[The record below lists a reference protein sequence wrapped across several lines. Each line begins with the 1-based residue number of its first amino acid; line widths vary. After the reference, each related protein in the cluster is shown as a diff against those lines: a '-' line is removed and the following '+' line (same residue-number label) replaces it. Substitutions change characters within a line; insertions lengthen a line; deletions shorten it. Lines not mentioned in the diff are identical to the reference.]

1 LNERPPSPREGGS
14 AIPANDV
21 PAARDDAAAD
31 FAPSVPDSRYAIAG
45 DADGSEAA
53 WHEAEPFPWPP
64 REGESAL
71 GAAGRTWRDVMFS
84 PASFFRR
91 MPAAA
96 PLGAALVYFLALT
109 VLGSGIRLFWDMV
122 ALAALPRPAADSTWA
137 LFLPTSA
144 RDALLSF
151 FFAPLIML
159 GVLFVGGA
167 ITHGLLKLM
176 GGAGG
181 RYRTTLR
188 VFAFGQSPALLSIVP
203 FAGAF
208 AAMVWSLII
217 SVIGLREAHRTTTL
231 KAALSILLPALAA
244 GFFLLLMMLVLAVMG
259 AALLT

>member
-1 LNERPPSPREGGS
+1 MNERPPSPGEGGS

-21 PAARDDAAAD
+21 PAASDDAAAD
-31 FAPSVPDSRYAIAG
+31 FALTNADVLNEPAG
-45 DADGSEAA
+45 DADGSAPPPGT
-53 WHEAEPFPWPP
+53 EPFPWPP
-64 REGESAL
+64 REGESIT
-71 GAAGRTWRDVMFS
+71 GAGGRTWRDVMFA

-96 PLGAALVYFLALT
+96 PIGPALVYFLALT
-109 VLGSGIRLFWDMV
+109 VLAGGIQLFWDMV
-122 ALAALPRPAADSTWA
+122 ALAVLPRPAADSTWA

-144 RDALLSF
+144 GDALLSF

-159 GVLFVGGA
+159 GVLFAGGA
-167 ITHGLLKLM
+167 VTHVLLRLM

-188 VFAFGQSPALLSIVP
+188 VFAFGQSPALLAIVP

-231 KAALSILLPALAA
+231 KAALSILLPALAV
-244 GFFLLLMMLVLAVMG
+244 GFFLMMLLVIAVMG

>member
-31 FAPSVPDSRYAIAG
+31 FAPTIPSSLHEPAG
-45 DADGSEAA
+45 TADGRDSLPGE
-53 WHEAEPFPWPP
+53 EPFPWPP
-64 REGESAL
+64 REGESIL
-71 GAAGRTWRDVMFS
+71 GAAGRTWRDVMFE
-84 PASFFRR
+84 PAAFFRR
-91 MPAAA
+91 MPAVA
-96 PLGAALVYFLALT
+96 PIGSALVYFLALT
-109 VLGSGIRLFWDMV
+109 VLGSGIQLFWDMI
-122 ALAALPRPAADSTWA
+122 ALAALPRPAADSAWA

-159 GVLFVGGA
+159 GILFAGGA
-167 ITHGLLKLM
+167 VTHGLLRLM

-181 RYRTTLR
+181 RYGTTVR
-188 VFAFGQSPALLSIVP
+188 VFAYGQSPALLAIVP

-208 AAMVWSLII
+208 VAMVWSLII
-217 SVIGLREAHRTTTL
+217 AVTGLREAHRTTTV
-231 KAALSILLPALAA
+231 KAALAILLPVLAV
-244 GFFLLLMMLVLAVMG
+244 GFFLVMMLLVIAVMG